1 MVLDAPN
8 PEEVGKEDGLEVYEK
23 VWGAVASHIS
33 IAMTHTFILGDLQ
46 ESLSLRQ
53 DKYVERL
60 QKLCADVALDRTWAE
75 KGLHTTN
82 IRVADLEAQGLENFP
97 EWRKKLRMALEQVGW
112 AEAAVRDLQVSL
124 GYANFTQKNHEDN

>member
-1 MVLDAPN
+1 MELWESHRVLLGSFASSSLSEWTLDLETWDNTAEAEEEEFINHRSDPDNKSTYAMVLDAPN

-60 QKLCADVALDRTWAE
+60 
-75 KGLHTTN
+75 
-82 IRVADLEAQGLENFP
+82 
-97 EWRKKLRMALEQVGW
+97 
-112 AEAAVRDLQVSL
+112 
-124 GYANFTQKNHEDN
+124 

>member
-60 QKLCADVALDRTWAE
+60 
-75 KGLHTTN
+75 
-82 IRVADLEAQGLENFP
+82 
-97 EWRKKLRMALEQVGW
+97 
-112 AEAAVRDLQVSL
+112 
-124 GYANFTQKNHEDN
+124 